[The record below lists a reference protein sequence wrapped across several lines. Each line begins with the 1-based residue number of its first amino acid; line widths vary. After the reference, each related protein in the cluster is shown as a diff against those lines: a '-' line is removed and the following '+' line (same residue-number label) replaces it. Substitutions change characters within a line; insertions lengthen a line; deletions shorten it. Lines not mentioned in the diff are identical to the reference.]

1 MFKGL
6 RFQVVLPVT
15 AIAVALIV
23 AGAVGFSMLAK
34 AHEEESIRRQIAE
47 KVAAIQDVFV
57 TAAAVMGDRSRAAMA
72 VLNEQIQRRGTVA
85 RGDEV
90 AFGDAHVHDILI
102 GGKAQARDY
111 ALVDAAAQLNGGT
124 ATLFTKD
131 GDTYTRIAT
140 NVKKDDGSRAI
151 GTQLDPSTRAYAAVS
166 KLEPFYGVVK
176 ILGLPYFTGYEPLYD
191 DAHQPIG
198 LTYVGFKAEL
208 PVLSNALEQS
218 RLLGSGFVAIA
229 DDKTIRY
236 LPSWTDAKQVAAII
250 ENPGTEWAVTRTPLP
265 EWGFTI
271 VAAYPV
277 AELDSLGARVGYGVI
292 AGGLLLAAL
301 IAAALFFLLDRKVLQ
316 LLGGEPQVAAD
327 YMRKIAGGDLGVD
340 IAVAP
345 GDQNSL
351 MASLKLMQLK
361 LKNIVNAIQGNSAE
375 LGEQAKRFEV
385 AATGFM
391 QKRDDTTMRD
401 LIRML
406 SQITKTVAMLGQAMG
421 RFKM

>member
-15 AIAVALIV
+15 AIAVGLMV
-23 AGAVGFSMLAK
+23 AGAIGFSMLAK
-34 AHEEESIRRQIAE
+34 AHEEETIRREIGE

-72 VLNEQIQRRGTVA
+72 VFNDQIQRHGVVA
-85 RGDEV
+85 RGGEV
-90 AFGDAHVHDILI
+90 AFGDANVHDILI
-102 GGKAQARDY
+102 GGKGQARDY
-111 ALVDAAAQLNGGT
+111 TLVDAAAQLNGGT

-131 GDTYTRIAT
+131 GETYTRIAT

-151 GTQLDPSTRAYAAVS
+151 GTQLDPTTRAYAAVS
-166 KLEPFYGVVK
+166 KLEAFYGVVK

-191 DAHQPIG
+191 EDHHPIG

-218 RLLGSGFVAIA
+218 RLLSNGFVAIA

-277 AELDSLGARVGYGVI
+277 AELDSLGARISYGVI

-327 YMRKIAGGDLGVD
+327 YMRKIASGDLGVD
-340 IAVAP
+340 IVVAP

-351 MASLKLMQLK
+351 MASLKIMQLK
-361 LKNIVNAIQGNSAE
+361 LKNIVNAIQGNSVE

-385 AATGFM
+385 TATGFM
-391 QKRDDTTMRD
+391 QKRDESTMRD

-406 SQITKTVAMLGQAMG
+406 GQMTKTVAMLGQAMG